1 MAFDGLLIHHLCAEL
16 KNVLIG
22 GRIDKIFQPEK
33 DELSLGIRGQGTHFD
48 LFIST
53 EASMPY
59 FTIKDQR
66 KENPATPPMFCML
79 MRKHL
84 SGGKILSIEQL
95 GFERV
100 VVIDIEAKNDFGEL
114 EAKKLIIEIMG
125 KHSNVILTKA
135 DYTIIDSIKRI
146 TPDMSRVRTILPG
159 LVFTFIPSDKID
171 FTLATETILTELQN
185 RAPSR
190 KLSKALVENIQGFS
204 PLAAAYACRRA
215 DIDPELLVA
224 QVASSEWASLSKVL
238 DDFKRVPMPS
248 LHKGFVFKDDQGLYK
263 HYYFYE
269 DAYEGLNVQPFEALY
284 HAIDVFYARANKTL
298 KMHQRTNALKK
309 ALAQRIERYTLKLAK
324 QELELAE
331 AENADALRKIGDL
344 LYANLYQLSKGM
356 NKVEL
361 LDFYADPPE
370 NRTIDL
376 DVRLEPAENAQ
387 HYFKRYNK
395 LKKTTTELAQHIEET
410 RMEVAYLDQVLT
422 HLENSEDQKTVD
434 EIREELIGQGFI
446 KGKPQKKSNKTS
458 KIQYKTYYSSEGF
471 EILVGKSSLQNDQL
485 TTKIASNKDIWLH
498 TKDIPGSHVIIRT
511 GGESPSETT
520 LYEAATIAAY
530 YSKAK
535 ASSNVPVDYTL
546 VKNVSKPHGAKPG
559 MVIYVGH
566 RTLYVTPVIETIQA
580 LENPVK

>member
-1 MAFDGLLIHHLCAEL
+1 MAFDGLLIHHLCSEL

-100 VVIDIEAKNDFGEL
+100 VVIDIESKNDFGEL

-146 TPDMSRVRTILPG
+146 TPDMSRVRTVLPG
-159 LVFTFIPSDKID
+159 LIFTFIPSEKID
-171 FTLATETILTELQN
+171 FALTTEEILSELRT

-204 PLAAAYACRRA
+204 PLAAAYACRVA
-215 DIDPELLVA
+215 QIDPELLVA
-224 QVASSEWASLSKVL
+224 QVTSTEWPSLSKVL

-248 LHKGFVFKDDQGLYK
+248 PHKGFVFKDDQGLYK

-269 DAYEGLNVQPFEALY
+269 DAYEGLNVQPFETLFQ
-284 HAIDVFYARANKTL
+284 AIDVFYARANKTL

-356 NKVEL
+356 NKVEV
-361 LDFYADPPE
+361 LDFYMDPPE
-370 NRTIDL
+370 NRTIEL

-387 HYFKRYNK
+387 LYFKRYNK

-446 KGKPQKKSNKTS
+446 KGKPQKKANKTT
-458 KIQYKTYYSSEGF
+458 KMQFKTYYSTEGF

-485 TTKIASNKDIWLH
+485 TTKVASNKDIWLH

-511 GGESPSETT
+511 GGESPSEAT

-535 ASSNVPVDYTL
+535 ASSNVPVDYTF

-580 LENPVK
+580 LEKPSK

>member
-33 DELSLGIRGQGTHFD
+33 DELSLGIRGQGTHYD

-100 VVIDIEAKNDFGEL
+100 VVIDIESKNDFGEL

-146 TPDMSRVRTILPG
+146 TPDMSRVRTVLPG
-159 LVFTFIPSDKID
+159 LVFTFIPSEKID
-171 FTLATETILTELQN
+171 FALPTEEILSEIRS
-185 RAPSR
+185 RAASR

-204 PLAAAYACRRA
+204 PLAAAYACRMSE
-215 DIDPELLVA
+215 IDPELLVA
-224 QVASSEWASLSKVL
+224 QVSSTEWASLSKVL
-238 DDFKRVPMPS
+238 DDFKRVPIPS
-248 LHKGFVFKDDQGLYK
+248 PHKGFVFKDDQGLYK

-269 DAYEGLNVQPFEALY
+269 DAYEGLNVQPFETLFQ
-284 HAIDVFYARANKTL
+284 AIDVFYARANKTL

-309 ALAQRIERYTLKLAK
+309 ALAQRIERYTLKLSK

-356 NKVEL
+356 NKVEV
-361 LDFYADPPE
+361 LDFYMDPPE
-370 NRTIDL
+370 NRTIEL

-387 HYFKRYNK
+387 LYFKRYNK

-446 KGKPQKKSNKTS
+446 KGKPQKKSNKTT
-458 KIQYKTYYSSEGF
+458 KMQFKTYYSTEGF

-485 TTKIASNKDIWLH
+485 TTKVASNKDIWLH

-511 GGESPSETT
+511 GGESPSEAT

-566 RTLYVTPVIETIQA
+566 RTLYVTPIIETIQA
-580 LENPVK
+580 LEKPSK

>member
-16 KNVLIG
+16 KSVLIG

-59 FTIKDQR
+59 FTIKELR
-66 KENPATPPMFCML
+66 KENPAAPPMFCML
-79 MRKHL
+79 LRKHL
-84 SGGKILSIEQL
+84 SGGKILNIEQL

-100 VVIDIEAKNDFGEL
+100 VIIDIESKNDFGEM

-125 KHSNVILTKA
+125 KHSNVILIKA
-135 DYTIIDSIKRI
+135 DFTIIDSIKRI

-159 LVFTFIPSDKID
+159 LTYTFIPTDKID
-171 FTLATETILTELQN
+171 FSLPPVDILTELKH
-185 RAPSR
+185 RTPTR
-190 KLSKALVENIQGFS
+190 KLAKALVENIQGFS
-204 PLAAAYACRRA
+204 PLAAAYACRA
-215 DIDPELLVA
+215 SQIDPEKLIA
-224 QVASSEWASLSKVL
+224 QVTNDEWLSLANAL
-238 DDFKRVPMPS
+238 DAFKRGPILSPY
-248 LHKGFVFKDDQGLYK
+248 KGFVFKDDQALYK
-263 HYYFYE
+263 HYYFFE
-269 DAYEGLNVQPFEALY
+269 DAYEGLHVQPFETLH

-298 KMHQRTNALKK
+298 KMHQRTQALKK
-309 ALAQRIERYTLKLAK
+309 ALAQRIERYTHKLAK
-324 QELELAE
+324 QELELAD

-356 NKVEL
+356 NKVEV
-361 LDFYADPPE
+361 LDFYVDPPE
-370 NRTIDL
+370 NRIIEL

-387 HYFKRYNK
+387 LYFKRYNK

-410 RMEVAYLDQVLT
+410 RLEIAYLDQVLT

-458 KIQYKTYYSSEGF
+458 KIQFKTYFSTDGF
-471 EILVGKSSLQNDQL
+471 EILVGKSSLQNDYL

-511 GGESPSETT
+511 GGASPSETT
-520 LYEAATIAAY
+520 LYEAASVAAY

-535 ASSNVPVDYTL
+535 ASSNVPVDYTF

-566 RTLYVTPVIETIQA
+566 RTLYVTPDLDTIQK
-580 LENPVK
+580 LEKPSK